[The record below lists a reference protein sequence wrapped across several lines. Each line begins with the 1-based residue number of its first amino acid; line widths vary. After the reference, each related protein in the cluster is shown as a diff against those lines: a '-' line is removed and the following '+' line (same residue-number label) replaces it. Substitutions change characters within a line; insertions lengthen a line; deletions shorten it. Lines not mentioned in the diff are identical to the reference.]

1 MRFLMKTL
9 RPRPTSAL
17 IPAFRQNLLLDTLGL
32 RCCLRVACAAWLR
45 PSGRYLHATL
55 TAPDLLQE
63 SNPASQSVLLRQY
76 TPQSPSFALFTA
88 HRSRYSSHALSNV
101 RGTLRPTVE

>member
-32 RCCLRVACAAWLR
+32 SLLSSRRLRSLAPA
-45 PSGRYLHATL
+45 SGRYLHATL

-63 SNPASQSVLLRQY
+63 SNPGSQSVLLRQY

-88 HRSRYSSHALSNV
+88 HRSRYSSHAPEQPQ
-101 RGTLRPTVE
+101 G